1 MHSEMAKLHS
11 ASPREITSPFP
22 HEIISKLHSKAC
34 NYLYLLLH
42 KDFLSRYYSCY
53 FSTRMNGLPIRG
65 LLRNT
70 IQLSTARTLVCLI
83 ATQGQYLIEL
93 WIP

>member
-11 ASPREITSPFP
+11 ASPLEITSPFP
-22 HEIISKLHSKAC
+22 HEIISKLHSKA
-34 NYLYLLLH
+34 LYLLLH
-42 KDFLSRYYSCY
+42 KDFLSGYYSCY
-53 FSTRMNGLPIRG
+53 FSPRMNGLPIRG

-70 IQLSTARTLVCLI
+70 IQLSTARALVCLI
-83 ATQGQYLIEL
+83 ATHGQYLIEL